1 MAWLD
6 IIITFVVFMGLWR
19 GFRAGVIKTLAAL
32 VSWLLA
38 LIIASK
44 MADDFAYW
52 FVGITDSQV
61 LQIAMAFLAV
71 MLAVVVGVQLIAST
85 LTKTVSA
92 LKLGFLDRLAGGVL
106 GAGVGVLKVLIVLS
120 IIAPLL
126 LKVPSVQNSVQ
137 NSVLVPA
144 LLPYAPVAKTLLQE
158 TLGQTW
164 NQLENPYK

>member
-61 LQIAMAFLAV
+61 LQIAMAFLVV

-126 LKVPSVQNSVQ
+126 LKVPSVQNSV
-137 NSVLVPA
+137 LVPA

>member
-106 GAGVGVLKVLIVLS
+106 GASVGVLKVLIVLS

-126 LKVPSVQNSVQ
+126 LKVPSVQNSV
-137 NSVLVPA
+137 LIPA

>member
-19 GFRAGVIKTLAAL
+19 GFRAGMIKTLAAL

-126 LKVPSVQNSVQ
+126 LKVPSVQS
-137 NSVLVPA
+137 SVLVPA

>member
-44 MADDFAYW
+44 MADDFAYL

-61 LQIAMAFLAV
+61 LQIAIAFLVV

-106 GAGVGVLKVLIVLS
+106 GAGVGVIKVLIVLS

-126 LKVPSVQNSVQ
+126 LKAPSVQ

>member
-85 LTKTVSA
+85 LTKTASA

-126 LKVPSVQNSVQ
+126 LKAPSVQ

>member
-126 LKVPSVQNSVQ
+126 LKVPSVQNSV
-137 NSVLVPA
+137 LVPA